1 MINGQFAAWR
11 GGPQGGTESG
21 HGGGIGGG
29 PGGGY
34 FGHTGGGEGG
44 SGQLWS
50 AAVRKVDAGGYQ
62 GVGQHQFHGGP
73 HFAGPHAG
81 QGPHPADAH
90 FAGPHAGHVPH
101 PAGPHPVHAPHHG
114 SDFYPAGDGHHVP
127 YHVDAAPQVDHG
139 VGQPHPGAAKVGYYG
154 STHAPQDGPP
164 LQHVDH
170 APYWH

>member
-11 GGPQGGTESG
+11 GGPQGSTEIG
-21 HGGGIGGG
+21 HGGGISGGS
-29 PGGGY
+29 GGGY

-73 HFAGPHAG
+73 HFAGPYG
-81 QGPHPADAH
+81 GY
-90 FAGPHAGHVPH
+90 VPH
-101 PAGPHPVHAPHHG
+101 PAGPYPGHAPHHG
-114 SDFYPAGDGHHVP
+114 ADFHPAGDGHHAP
-127 YHVDAAPQVDHG
+127 YHVEFAPQVDHG
-139 VGQPHPGAAKVGYYG
+139 VGQPQLGAAKVGYYG

-164 LQHVDH
+164 LQHIDH
-170 APYWH
+170 TPYWH